1 MYTGLQKTHPFV
13 RHFLL
18 CLLEISMCNLQYIS
32 FPSQEKYHIQLQS
45 DMLNLFWTV
54 RYLWISEAVPEMH
67 NTSLECQDDYVFTYI
82 KCSLSFF
89 PQFSSC
95 TKTWWD
101 LWCEESRL
109 RKMETD
115 LHLLFSESQQANLWS
130 LCRWPSCQHLKIGP
144 WSKTLPNWHHL
155 TRSFGMCEWIICMW
169 QNNRHEKT
177 QFITESHIQFSHTS
191 KEIICLQNLSTFFSP
206 HKPVSHAVCDMSRLE
221 NKTRAQQSKT
231 RTQERLN

>member
-1 MYTGLQKTHPFV
+1 MYKFTAFAGVLLTPNACIKIGSQGQSQLPVKTIYLYTGLQETHPFV

-18 CLLEISMCNLQYIS
+18 CLLEISMCN
-32 FPSQEKYHIQLQS
+32 
-45 DMLNLFWTV
+45 
-54 RYLWISEAVPEMH
+54 
-67 NTSLECQDDYVFTYI
+67 
-82 KCSLSFF
+82 
-89 PQFSSC
+89 
-95 TKTWWD
+95 
-101 LWCEESRL
+101 
-109 RKMETD
+109 

>member
-95 TKTWWD
+95 TKT
-101 LWCEESRL
+101 
-109 RKMETD
+109 
-115 LHLLFSESQQANLWS
+115 
-130 LCRWPSCQHLKIGP
+130 
-144 WSKTLPNWHHL
+144 
-155 TRSFGMCEWIICMW
+155 
-169 QNNRHEKT
+169 
-177 QFITESHIQFSHTS
+177 
-191 KEIICLQNLSTFFSP
+191 
-206 HKPVSHAVCDMSRLE
+206 
-221 NKTRAQQSKT
+221 
-231 RTQERLN
+231 